1 MAKTF
6 VGSRV
11 RQLRGE
17 RGFSQAALA
26 QMLDISPSYLNQIEH
41 DVRPL
46 TVAVLLRITEVFGVD
61 ATFFAS
67 QDDTR
72 LLAELREVTLDHDLG
87 VEVDQ
92 SELADVVSSHPALA
106 RALVNLH
113 RRYRLTT
120 TQLAAATED
129 RFSDGSGSGS
139 ITMPHEEVRDYF
151 YERQN
156 YLHELD
162 TAAEEL
168 TVRMRMHRAD
178 LVRDLSDRLTSVHDV
193 RIKRI
198 DLGDNVLHRFD
209 PETRTLEIGGHL
221 PSGQYAFKLAAELAY
236 LEYGALIDGLVAEG
250 SFTSDESRKLARLG
264 LANYFAAATVLPY
277 RQFHEI
283 AENFRYDVE
292 RLSAFYA
299 VSYETIAHRLSTLQ
313 RPSMRGVPLS
323 FVRVDRA
330 GNMSKRQ
337 SATGFHFSSAGGT
350 CPLWNVYETFAN
362 PGKILVQIAQMPDGR
377 NYMWV
382 ARTIERRASRYGQPG
397 KTFAIGLGCELRHA
411 HRLVYSE
418 GLDLSGDIAT
428 PIGAGCRVC
437 ERDNC
442 PQRAFPALGRAL
454 DLDEH
459 RSTVSP
465 YSGEARM
472 TDQIGRIPAGGF
484 RELGPD
490 QLGFGEVGARTM
502 RAPKMHLF
510 ATLGQ
515 HKRLFLSMMPYSAVL
530 LRGRLPHRRHR
541 AGDPAGR
548 APARFGVRAAAP
560 PLDGTPSRTRRPDA
574 GADLRLAERDRRAPA
589 GSPIASRRCCV
600 PPTSSSSTAR
610 SAPRC
615 GSSCPITSIDV
626 SSSNSACW
634 QGNTTVWRQRCRP
647 CRFRWTTRAITGRCR
662 PARTATAGPAA
673 PATRTRTPPG

>member
-46 TVAVLLRITEVFGVD
+46 SVAVLLRITEVFGVD

-72 LLAELREVTLDHDLG
+72 LVAELREALMDRDLG
-87 VEVDQ
+87 VDVDIP
-92 SELADVVSSHPALA
+92 EIADLVSTHPTMA
-106 RALVNLH
+106 RAMVDLH
-113 RRYRLTT
+113 RRYRLSTA
-120 TQLAAATED
+120 QLAAATED
-129 RFSDGSGSGS
+129 RFSDGSGSGA

-151 YERQN
+151 YTRQN

-162 TAAEEL
+162 TAAEEFIL
-168 TVRMRMHRAD
+168 RMHMR
-178 LVRDLSDRLTSVHDV
+178 RSELSRELAERLSRVHHV
-193 RIKRI
+193 RIVQRLE
-198 DLGDNVLHRFD
+198 LGDNVLHRYD

-221 PSGQYAFKLAAELAY
+221 SSGQYVFKLAAELAY
-236 LEYGALIDGLVAEG
+236 LEFGDLLESLVAEG
-250 SFTSDESRKLARLG
+250 NFTSEESVKLARMG
-264 LANYFAAATVLPY
+264 LANYFAAAAVLPY
-277 RQFHEI
+277 GQFHAV
-283 AENFRYDVE
+283 AEEFRYDVE
-292 RLSAFYA
+292 RLSAYHS

-337 SATGFHFSSAGGT
+337 SATGFHFSSSGGT

-362 PGKILVQIAQMPDGR
+362 PGKMLVQIAQMPDGR

-382 ARTIERRASRYGQPG
+382 ARTVERRAARYGQPG

-411 HRLVYSE
+411 NRLVYSE
-418 GLDLSGDIAT
+418 GLDLSGGAAT
-428 PIGAGCRVC
+428 PIGSGCRVC

-459 RSTVSP
+459 RSTVTP
-465 YSGEARM
+465 Y
-472 TDQIGRIPAGGF
+472 
-484 RELGPD
+484 
-490 QLGFGEVGARTM
+490 VV
-502 RAPKMHLF
+502 
-510 ATLGQ
+510 
-515 HKRLFLSMMPYSAVL
+515 KRV
-530 LRGRLPHRRHR
+530 
-541 AGDPAGR
+541 
-548 APARFGVRAAAP
+548 
-560 PLDGTPSRTRRPDA
+560 
-574 GADLRLAERDRRAPA
+574 
-589 GSPIASRRCCV
+589 
-600 PPTSSSSTAR
+600 
-610 SAPRC
+610 
-615 GSSCPITSIDV
+615 
-626 SSSNSACW
+626 N
-634 QGNTTVWRQRCRP
+634 Q
-647 CRFRWTTRAITGRCR
+647 
-662 PARTATAGPAA
+662 
-673 PATRTRTPPG
+673 

>member
-11 RQLRGE
+11 RQLRSE

-72 LLAELREVTLDHDLG
+72 LVAELREVTMDRDLDID
-87 VEVDQ
+87 VDPA
-92 SELADVVSSHPALA
+92 EIADIVNAHPTLA
-106 RALVNLH
+106 RAMVNLH
-113 RRYRLTT
+113 RRYQLTT

-139 ITMPHEEVRDYF
+139 GSGSITMPHEEVRDYF
-151 YERQN
+151 YQRQN

-162 TAAEEL
+162 TAAEDL
-168 TVRMRMHRAD
+168 TID
-178 LVRDLSDRLTSVHDV
+178 LGMQRGDLARDLSDRLKAVHGVHIV
-193 RIKRI
+193 RRT
-198 DLGDNVLHRFD
+198 DLGDTVLHRYD
-209 PETRTLEIGGHL
+209 PVTRRLEMGNNL
-221 PSGQYAFKLAAELAY
+221 SSGQQVFKMAAELAY
-236 LEYGALIDGLVAEG
+236 LEFGGLIDKLVDEG
-250 SFTSDESRKLARLG
+250 HFTSDESTTLARLG

-277 RQFHEI
+277 GQFHDV
-283 AENFRYDVE
+283 AEKFRYDVE
-292 RLSAFYA
+292 RLSAFYQ

-313 RPSMRGVPLS
+313 RPSMRGVPFS
-323 FVRVDRA
+323 FVRVDKA

-337 SATGFHFSSAGGT
+337 SATGFHFSSSGGT

-382 ARTIERRASRYGQPG
+382 ARTVERRASRYGQPG

-418 GLDLSGDIAT
+418 GLDLSGDPNLSAT

-454 DLDEH
+454 DIDEH

-465 YSGEARM
+465 Y
-472 TDQIGRIPAGGF
+472 
-484 RELGPD
+484 L
-490 QLGFGEVGARTM
+490 V
-502 RAPKMHLF
+502 
-510 ATLGQ
+510 
-515 HKRLFLSMMPYSAVL
+515 
-530 LRGRLPHRRHR
+530 RH
-541 AGDPAGR
+541 
-548 APARFGVRAAAP
+548 
-560 PLDGTPSRTRRPDA
+560 T
-574 GADLRLAERDRRAPA
+574 
-589 GSPIASRRCCV
+589 
-600 PPTSSSSTAR
+600 
-610 SAPRC
+610 
-615 GSSCPITSIDV
+615 
-626 SSSNSACW
+626 
-634 QGNTTVWRQRCRP
+634 
-647 CRFRWTTRAITGRCR
+647 
-662 PARTATAGPAA
+662 
-673 PATRTRTPPG
+673 

>member
-46 TVAVLLRITEVFGVD
+46 TVSVLMRITEVFGVD
-61 ATFFAS
+61 ATFFAPN
-67 QDDTR
+67 DDTR
-72 LLAELREVTLDHDLG
+72 LVAELREATMDEDLG
-87 VEVDQ
+87 IDVDIA
-92 SELADVVSSHPALA
+92 EIADLVSTHPAVA
-106 RALVNLH
+106 RAMVGLH
-113 RRYRLTT
+113 RRYRLAT

-129 RFSDGSGSGS
+129 RFSDGSGTGA

-162 TAAEEL
+162 TAAEEFI
-168 TVRMRMHRAD
+168 VRMQMTRSE
-178 LVRDLSDRLTSVHDV
+178 LSRELAERLSRVHGV
-193 RIKRI
+193 RIVRRLE
-198 DLGDNVLHRFD
+198 LGDNVLHRYD
-209 PETRTLEIGGHL
+209 PETKTLEIGGHL
-221 PSGQYAFKLAAELAY
+221 ASGQYVFKLAVELAY
-236 LEYGALIDGLVAEG
+236 LEFGSLIDSQVAEG
-250 SFTSDESRKLARLG
+250 NFTSDESVTLARMG

-277 RQFHEI
+277 SRFHAV
-283 AENFRYDVE
+283 AEDFRYDVE
-292 RLSAFYA
+292 RLSAYYS
-299 VSYETIAHRLSTLQ
+299 VSYETVAHRLSTLQ

-337 SATGFHFSSAGGT
+337 SATGFHFSSSGGT

-362 PGKILVQIAQMPDGR
+362 PGKMLVQIAQMPDGR

-382 ARTIERRASRYGQPG
+382 ARTVERRAARYGQPG

-411 HRLVYSE
+411 NRLVYSE
-418 GLDLSGDIAT
+418 GLDLSGGAAT

-437 ERDNC
+437 ERDDC

-465 YSGEARM
+465 Y
-472 TDQIGRIPAGGF
+472 
-484 RELGPD
+484 L
-490 QLGFGEVGARTM
+490 V
-502 RAPKMHLF
+502 
-510 ATLGQ
+510 
-515 HKRLFLSMMPYSAVL
+515 KR
-530 LRGRLPHRRHR
+530 G
-541 AGDPAGR
+541 
-548 APARFGVRAAAP
+548 
-560 PLDGTPSRTRRPDA
+560 
-574 GADLRLAERDRRAPA
+574 
-589 GSPIASRRCCV
+589 
-600 PPTSSSSTAR
+600 
-610 SAPRC
+610 
-615 GSSCPITSIDV
+615 
-626 SSSNSACW
+626 
-634 QGNTTVWRQRCRP
+634 
-647 CRFRWTTRAITGRCR
+647 
-662 PARTATAGPAA
+662 
-673 PATRTRTPPG
+673 

>member
-1 MAKTF
+1 MSKTF

-11 RQLRGE
+11 RQLRSE

-61 ATFFAS
+61 ATFFAPH
-67 QDDTR
+67 DDTR
-72 LLAELREVTLDHDLG
+72 LVAELREVTMDRDLDIDIDPP
-87 VEVDQ
+87 EVA
-92 SELADVVSSHPALA
+92 EMVSAHPTLA
-106 RALVNLH
+106 RAVVNLH
-113 RRYRLTT
+113 RRYRITT
-120 TQLAAATED
+120 AQLAAATEE
-129 RFSDGSGSGS
+129 RFTDGSGTGS

-151 YERQN
+151 YQRQN

-162 TAAEEL
+162 TAAEDLTVQMRLHHGDLAREL
-168 TVRMRMHRAD
+168 TR
-178 LVRDLSDRLTSVHDV
+178 RLTEVHGV
-193 RIKRI
+193 HITRRI
-198 DLGDNVLHRFD
+198 DLGDTVLHRYD
-209 PETRTLEIGGHL
+209 PKANTLEISNHL
-221 PSGQYAFKLAAELAY
+221 SLGQQMFKMAAELAY
-236 LEYGALIDGLVAEG
+236 LEFGDLIDSMVEEG
-250 SFTSDESRKLARLG
+250 KFTSDESHTLARLG
-264 LANYFAAATVLPY
+264 LANYFAAAAVLPY
-277 RQFHEI
+277 RQFHDV

-292 RLSAFYA
+292 RLSAFYS

-313 RPSMRGVPLS
+313 RPSMRGVPFS

-337 SATGFHFSSAGGT
+337 SATGFHFSSSGGT

-382 ARTIERRASRYGQPG
+382 ARTVERRAARYGQPG

-418 GLDLSGDIAT
+418 GLDLSGDPNLTAT

-465 YSGEARM
+465 YLVK
-472 TDQIGRIPAGGF
+472 QP
-484 RELGPD
+484 
-490 QLGFGEVGARTM
+490 
-502 RAPKMHLF
+502 
-510 ATLGQ
+510 
-515 HKRLFLSMMPYSAVL
+515 
-530 LRGRLPHRRHR
+530 
-541 AGDPAGR
+541 
-548 APARFGVRAAAP
+548 
-560 PLDGTPSRTRRPDA
+560 
-574 GADLRLAERDRRAPA
+574 
-589 GSPIASRRCCV
+589 
-600 PPTSSSSTAR
+600 
-610 SAPRC
+610 
-615 GSSCPITSIDV
+615 
-626 SSSNSACW
+626 
-634 QGNTTVWRQRCRP
+634 
-647 CRFRWTTRAITGRCR
+647 
-662 PARTATAGPAA
+662 
-673 PATRTRTPPG
+673 

>member
-11 RQLRGE
+11 RQLRSE

-72 LLAELREVTLDHDLG
+72 LVAEMREVTMDRDLG
-87 VEVDQ
+87 VEVEL
-92 SELADVVSSHPALA
+92 SEVADMVAAHPNLA
-106 RALVNLH
+106 RAMVNLH

-129 RFSDGSGSGS
+129 RFSDGSGSSSGS
-139 ITMPHEEVRDYF
+139 GAISMPHEEVRDYF
-151 YERQN
+151 YQRQN

-162 TAAEEL
+162 TAAEDF
-168 TVRMRMHRAD
+168 TIRMRMHRAE
-178 LVRDLSDRLTSVHDV
+178 LSRELAERLAMVHGV
-193 RIKRI
+193 RIVRRI

-209 PETRTLEIGGHL
+209 PATKTLEIGNHL
-221 PSGQYAFKLAAELAY
+221 SSGQQVFKMAVELGY
-236 LEYGALIDGLVAEG
+236 LEFGDLIDKLVDEG
-250 SFTSDESRKLARLG
+250 MFTSDESRTLARLG

-277 RQFHEI
+277 RQFHDV

-299 VSYETIAHRLSTLQ
+299 VSYETVAHRLSTLQ

-337 SATGFHFSSAGGT
+337 SATGFHFSSSGGT
-350 CPLWNVYETFAN
+350 CPLWNVYETFGN

-382 ARTIERRASRYGQPG
+382 ARTVERRASRYGQPV

-411 HRLVYSE
+411 QRLVYSE
-418 GLDLSGDIAT
+418 GLDLSGEVST
-428 PIGAGCRVC
+428 PIGSGCRVC

-465 YSGEARM
+465 Y
-472 TDQIGRIPAGGF
+472 
-484 RELGPD
+484 L
-490 QLGFGEVGARTM
+490 
-502 RAPKMHLF
+502 
-510 ATLGQ
+510 
-515 HKRLFLSMMPYSAVL
+515 
-530 LRGRLPHRRHR
+530 
-541 AGDPAGR
+541 
-548 APARFGVRAAAP
+548 VR
-560 PLDGTPSRTRRPDA
+560 PS
-574 GADLRLAERDRRAPA
+574 
-589 GSPIASRRCCV
+589 
-600 PPTSSSSTAR
+600 
-610 SAPRC
+610 
-615 GSSCPITSIDV
+615 
-626 SSSNSACW
+626 
-634 QGNTTVWRQRCRP
+634 
-647 CRFRWTTRAITGRCR
+647 
-662 PARTATAGPAA
+662 
-673 PATRTRTPPG
+673 

>member
-1 MAKTF
+1 VSKTF

-11 RQLRGE
+11 RQLRNE

-26 QMLDISPSYLNQIEH
+26 QMLEISPSYLNQIEH

-61 ATFFAS
+61 ATFFSS

-72 LLAELREVTLDHDLG
+72 LVAELREVTMDRDLDID
-87 VEVDQ
+87 VDPTEVA
-92 SELADVVSSHPALA
+92 EMVSTHPALA
-106 RALVNLH
+106 RAVVNLH
-113 RRYRLTT
+113 RRYRITT
-120 TQLAAATED
+120 AQLAAATEE
-129 RFSDGSGSGS
+129 RYSDGSGSGS

-151 YERQN
+151 YQRQN

-162 TAAEEL
+162 TAAEDLTIKMRLHHGDLAREL
-168 TVRMRMHRAD
+168 TR
-178 LVRDLSDRLTSVHDV
+178 RLTEVHGV
-193 RIKRI
+193 HINRRI
-198 DLGDNVLHRFD
+198 DLGDTVLHRFD
-209 PETRTLEIGGHL
+209 PTTKTLEFSNHL
-221 PSGQYAFKLAAELAY
+221 SLGQQVFKMAAELAY
-236 LEYGALIDGLVAEG
+236 LEFGDLIDTLVEEG
-250 SFTSDESRKLARLG
+250 KFTSDESHTLARLG

-277 RQFHEI
+277 RQFHDV

-292 RLSAFYA
+292 RLSSFYSI
-299 VSYETIAHRLSTLQ
+299 SYETIAHRLSTLQ
-313 RPSMRGVPLS
+313 RPSMRGVPFS

-337 SATGFHFSSAGGT
+337 SATGFHFSSSGGT

-382 ARTIERRASRYGQPG
+382 ARTVERRAARYGQPG

-418 GLDLSGDIAT
+418 GLDVSGEAGTVAT

-465 YSGEARM
+465 Y
-472 TDQIGRIPAGGF
+472 
-484 RELGPD
+484 L
-490 QLGFGEVGARTM
+490 V
-502 RAPKMHLF
+502 
-510 ATLGQ
+510 
-515 HKRLFLSMMPYSAVL
+515 
-530 LRGRLPHRRHR
+530 
-541 AGDPAGR
+541 
-548 APARFGVRAAAP
+548 
-560 PLDGTPSRTRRPDA
+560 
-574 GADLRLAERDRRAPA
+574 
-589 GSPIASRRCCV
+589 
-600 PPTSSSSTAR
+600 
-610 SAPRC
+610 
-615 GSSCPITSIDV
+615 
-626 SSSNSACW
+626 
-634 QGNTTVWRQRCRP
+634 
-647 CRFRWTTRAITGRCR
+647 
-662 PARTATAGPAA
+662 
-673 PATRTRTPPG
+673 TPP

>member
-6 VGSRV
+6 VGSRL
-11 RQLRGE
+11 RQLRSE

-26 QMLDISPSYLNQIEH
+26 QMLEISPSYLNQIEH

-67 QDDTR
+67 EDDTR
-72 LLAELREVTLDHDLG
+72 LVAELREVTMDRDVAIDVDLA
-87 VEVDQ
+87 EVSDM
-92 SELADVVSSHPALA
+92 VSAHPSLA
-106 RALVNLH
+106 RAMVNLH

-129 RFSDGSGSGS
+129 RYSDGSGSGS

-151 YERQN
+151 YQRQN

-162 TAAEEL
+162 TAAEDL
-168 TVRMRMHRAD
+168 TIRMRMHRAE
-178 LVRDLSDRLTSVHDV
+178 LARELADRLTMVHGV
-193 RIKRI
+193 HIKRRT
-198 DLGDNVLHRFD
+198 DLGDTVLHRYD
-209 PETRTLEIGGHL
+209 PVAKTLEISGHL
-221 PSGQYAFKLAAELAY
+221 SSGQTAFKMAAELAY
-236 LEYGALIDGLVAEG
+236 LEFGELIDKLVDEG
-250 SFTSDESRKLARLG
+250 KFTSDESSILARLG

-277 RQFHEI
+277 RQFHDVS
-283 AENFRYDVE
+283 ENFRYDVE
-292 RLSAFYA
+292 RLSAFYS
-299 VSYETIAHRLSTLQ
+299 VSFETIAHRLSTLQ

-337 SATGFHFSSAGGT
+337 SATGFHFSSSGGT

-362 PGKILVQIAQMPDGR
+362 PGKIGVQIAQMPDGR

-382 ARTIERRASRYGQPG
+382 ARTVERRARRYGQPG

-418 GLDLSGDIAT
+418 GLDLSGENST

-465 YSGEARM
+465 YLV
-472 TDQIGRIPAGGF
+472 Q
-484 RELGPD
+484 
-490 QLGFGEVGARTM
+490 
-502 RAPKMHLF
+502 
-510 ATLGQ
+510 
-515 HKRLFLSMMPYSAVL
+515 
-530 LRGRLPHRRHR
+530 
-541 AGDPAGR
+541 
-548 APARFGVRAAAP
+548 
-560 PLDGTPSRTRRPDA
+560 TP
-574 GADLRLAERDRRAPA
+574 
-589 GSPIASRRCCV
+589 
-600 PPTSSSSTAR
+600 
-610 SAPRC
+610 
-615 GSSCPITSIDV
+615 TSID
-626 SSSNSACW
+626 SL
-634 QGNTTVWRQRCRP
+634 R
-647 CRFRWTTRAITGRCR
+647 
-662 PARTATAGPAA
+662 
-673 PATRTRTPPG
+673 

>member
-1 MAKTF
+1 MPKTF
-6 VGSRV
+6 VGARV
-11 RQLRGE
+11 RQLRSE

-26 QMLDISPSYLNQIEH
+26 QLLDISPSYLNQIEH

-72 LLAELREVTLDHDLG
+72 LVAELREVTMDRDLDI
-87 VEVDQ
+87 EVDPT
-92 SELADVVSSHPALA
+92 EVAEMVNAHPTLA
-106 RALVNLH
+106 RAVVNLH
-113 RRYRLTT
+113 RRYRITT
-120 TQLAAATED
+120 AQLAAATEE
-129 RFSDGSGSGS
+129 RFSDGSGTGS

-151 YERQN
+151 YQRQN

-168 TVRMRMHRAD
+168 TNKMRLHHGD
-178 LVRDLSDRLTSVHDV
+178 LARELTRRLTEVHGV
-193 RIKRI
+193 HITRRI
-198 DLGDNVLHRFD
+198 DLGDSVLHRYD
-209 PETRTLEIGGHL
+209 PRTKTLEMGNHL
-221 PSGQYAFKLAAELAY
+221 APGQQVFKMAAELAY
-236 LEYGALIDGLVAEG
+236 LEYGDLIDDLVEEG
-250 SFTSDESRKLARLG
+250 KFTSDESHTLARLG
-264 LANYFAAATVLPY
+264 LANYFAAAAVLPY
-277 RQFHEI
+277 HQFHDM

-292 RLSAFYA
+292 RLSSFYA

-313 RPSMRGVPLS
+313 RPSMRGVPFS
-323 FVRVDRA
+323 FIRVDRA

-337 SATGFHFSSAGGT
+337 SATGFHFSSSGGT

-382 ARTIERRASRYGQPG
+382 ARTVERRAARYGQPG

-418 GLDLSGDIAT
+418 GLDLSGDPNMAVT

-465 YSGEARM
+465 YLVK
-472 TDQIGRIPAGGF
+472 QP
-484 RELGPD
+484 
-490 QLGFGEVGARTM
+490 
-502 RAPKMHLF
+502 
-510 ATLGQ
+510 
-515 HKRLFLSMMPYSAVL
+515 
-530 LRGRLPHRRHR
+530 
-541 AGDPAGR
+541 
-548 APARFGVRAAAP
+548 
-560 PLDGTPSRTRRPDA
+560 
-574 GADLRLAERDRRAPA
+574 
-589 GSPIASRRCCV
+589 
-600 PPTSSSSTAR
+600 
-610 SAPRC
+610 
-615 GSSCPITSIDV
+615 
-626 SSSNSACW
+626 
-634 QGNTTVWRQRCRP
+634 
-647 CRFRWTTRAITGRCR
+647 
-662 PARTATAGPAA
+662 
-673 PATRTRTPPG
+673 

>member
-1 MAKTF
+1 MPSLRTGSSQAAGNLGEVSKTF

-11 RQLRGE
+11 RQLRNE

-26 QMLDISPSYLNQIEH
+26 QMLEISPSYLNQIEH

-61 ATFFAS
+61 ATFFSS

-72 LLAELREVTLDHDLG
+72 LVAELREVTMDRDLDID
-87 VEVDQ
+87 VDPTEVA
-92 SELADVVSSHPALA
+92 EMVSAHPGLA
-106 RALVNLH
+106 RAVVNLH
-113 RRYRLTT
+113 RRYRITT
-120 TQLAAATED
+120 AQLAAATEE

-151 YERQN
+151 YQRQN

-162 TAAEEL
+162 TAAEDL
-168 TVRMRMHRAD
+168 TIKMRLASRRSGPRADPPAHRGARGAHQPADRSGRHRAAPLRPQD
-178 LVRDLSDRLTSVHDV
+178 QDAGIQQSPVVGSAGFQDGRRTGLPRVRRSDRQLWSRRASSPATS
-193 RIKRI
+193 R
-198 DLGDNVLHRFD
+198 
-209 PETRTLEIGGHL
+209 TRWRGW
-221 PSGQYAFKLAAELAY
+221 
-236 LEYGALIDGLVAEG
+236 
-250 SFTSDESRKLARLG
+250 G
-264 LANYFAAATVLPY
+264 LANYFAAAAVLPY
-277 RQFHEI
+277 RQFHDV

-292 RLSAFYA
+292 RLSSFYSI
-299 VSYETIAHRLSTLQ
+299 SYETIAHRLSTLQ
-313 RPSMRGVPLS
+313 RPSMRGVPFS

-337 SATGFHFSSAGGT
+337 SATGFHFSSSGGT

-382 ARTIERRASRYGQPG
+382 ARTVERRAARYGQPG

-418 GLDLSGDIAT
+418 GLDVSGEPGTVAT

-465 YSGEARM
+465 YLV
-472 TDQIGRIPAGGF
+472 TQP
-484 RELGPD
+484 
-490 QLGFGEVGARTM
+490 
-502 RAPKMHLF
+502 
-510 ATLGQ
+510 
-515 HKRLFLSMMPYSAVL
+515 
-530 LRGRLPHRRHR
+530 
-541 AGDPAGR
+541 
-548 APARFGVRAAAP
+548 
-560 PLDGTPSRTRRPDA
+560 
-574 GADLRLAERDRRAPA
+574 
-589 GSPIASRRCCV
+589 
-600 PPTSSSSTAR
+600 
-610 SAPRC
+610 
-615 GSSCPITSIDV
+615 
-626 SSSNSACW
+626 
-634 QGNTTVWRQRCRP
+634 
-647 CRFRWTTRAITGRCR
+647 
-662 PARTATAGPAA
+662 
-673 PATRTRTPPG
+673 

>member
-46 TVAVLLRITEVFGVD
+46 SVAVLLRITEVFGVD

-72 LLAELREVTLDHDLG
+72 LVAELREALMDRDLG
-87 VEVDQ
+87 VDVDIP
-92 SELADVVSSHPALA
+92 EIADLVSTHPTMA
-106 RALVNLH
+106 RAMVDLH
-113 RRYRLTT
+113 RRYRLSTA
-120 TQLAAATED
+120 QLAAATED
-129 RFSDGSGSGS
+129 RFSDGSGSGA

-151 YERQN
+151 YTRQN

-162 TAAEEL
+162 TAAEEFIL
-168 TVRMRMHRAD
+168 RMHMR
-178 LVRDLSDRLTSVHDV
+178 RSELSRELAERLSRVHHV
-193 RIKRI
+193 RIVQRLE
-198 DLGDNVLHRFD
+198 LGDNVLHRYD

-221 PSGQYAFKLAAELAY
+221 SSGQYVFKLAAELAY
-236 LEYGALIDGLVAEG
+236 LEFGDLLESLVAEG
-250 SFTSDESRKLARLG
+250 NFTSEESVKLARMG
-264 LANYFAAATVLPY
+264 LANYFAAAAVLPY
-277 RQFHEI
+277 GQFHAV
-283 AENFRYDVE
+283 AEEFRYDVE
-292 RLSAFYA
+292 RLSAYHS

-337 SATGFHFSSAGGT
+337 SATGFHFSSSGGT

-362 PGKILVQIAQMPDGR
+362 PGKMLVQIAQMPDGR

-382 ARTIERRASRYGQPG
+382 ARTVERRAARYGQPG

-411 HRLVYSE
+411 NRLVYSE
-418 GLDLSGDIAT
+418 GLDLSGGAAT
-428 PIGAGCRVC
+428 PIGSGCRVC

-459 RSTVSP
+459 RSTVTP
-465 YSGEARM
+465 Y
-472 TDQIGRIPAGGF
+472 
-484 RELGPD
+484 
-490 QLGFGEVGARTM
+490 VVK
-502 RAPKMHLF
+502 RA
-510 ATLGQ
+510 
-515 HKRLFLSMMPYSAVL
+515 
-530 LRGRLPHRRHR
+530 
-541 AGDPAGR
+541 
-548 APARFGVRAAAP
+548 
-560 PLDGTPSRTRRPDA
+560 
-574 GADLRLAERDRRAPA
+574 
-589 GSPIASRRCCV
+589 
-600 PPTSSSSTAR
+600 
-610 SAPRC
+610 
-615 GSSCPITSIDV
+615 
-626 SSSNSACW
+626 N
-634 QGNTTVWRQRCRP
+634 
-647 CRFRWTTRAITGRCR
+647 
-662 PARTATAGPAA
+662 
-673 PATRTRTPPG
+673 